1 MRLGYAVI
9 IIRLVVNL
17 DLGHKIINFII
28 IFGQKYIVLQVLTA
42 ANGESL
48 LIGASKGLVE
58 CP

>member
-1 MRLGYAVI
+1 MRLVYPVI

-28 IFGQKYIVLQVLTA
+28 IFGQKYIVLQVLSA

-48 LIGASKGLVE
+48 IIGTSKGLVV